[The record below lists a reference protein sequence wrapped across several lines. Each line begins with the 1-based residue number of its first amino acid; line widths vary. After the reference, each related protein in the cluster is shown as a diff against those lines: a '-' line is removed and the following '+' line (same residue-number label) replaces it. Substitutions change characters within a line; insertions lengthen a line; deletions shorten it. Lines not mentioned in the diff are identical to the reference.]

1 MAAGAQLAGV
11 ELTETLSVQPG
22 TIQLLLTGADLVSTW
37 VTKQWR
43 AYRGPVTSLINGNA
57 ITANDER
64 YALAA

>member
-1 MAAGAQLAGV
+1 MG
-11 ELTETLSVQPG
+11 ELLVFSSIG
-22 TIQLLLTGADLVSTW
+22 TGFDVGCEAV
-37 VTKQWR
+37 R